1 MKQFFHAMAMSVAF
15 TLGSTFSLVGVA
27 HAAPHIES
35 AIDAPLSIASRAA
48 VIANAETGEV
58 LYGKNMQEQLPI
70 ASITKLMT
78 AMVVLDAHQDM
89 DEMLTITEADIDRL
103 RNTHS
108 RLSVGTRLARA
119 DLMLLA
125 LMSSENRAASAL
137 IRNYPG
143 GFKAGVA
150 AMNRKARELG
160 MYNSRFMDGT
170 GLNGGNVSTP
180 AELLKMV
187 TEAENYPYIRAFST
201 AKEHTV
207 LVRGHKQQFR
217 NTNGLV
223 KKPEWEI
230 EVSKTGFLNEAG
242 RCLVMFAK
250 IRQTPVVMVL
260 MDSAGKYTRIGDANR
275 VKKALEVARI

>member
-1 MKQFFHAMAMSVAF
+1 MMTSLRTMALAMTLAFSSTWLTTPAIAASQVA
-15 TLGSTFSLVGVA
+15 SS
-27 HAAPHIES
+27 
-35 AIDAPLSIASRAA
+35 IDAPLEIASRAA
-48 VIANAETGEV
+48 VIANANTGEV

-89 DEMLTITEADIDRL
+89 DEMLTITQADVDRL

-108 RLSVGTRLARA
+108 RLALGTRLSRA

-125 LMSSENRAASAL
+125 LMSSENRASSAL
-137 IRNYPG
+137 IRHYPG
-143 GFKAGVA
+143 GFAAGIA
-150 AMNRKARELG
+150 AMNRKARQLG
-160 MYNSRFMDGT
+160 MYHTRFVDGT
-170 GLNGGNVSTP
+170 GLNSNNISTP

-187 TEAENYPYIRAFST
+187 TEAEKYPYIRAFST
-201 AKEHTV
+201 TSQHTV
-207 LVRGHKQQFR
+207 VVRGREQTFR

-223 KKPEWEI
+223 KKPEWDI

-260 MDSAGKYTRIGDANR
+260 MDSVGKYTRIGDANR